1 MAERTVVV
9 RETGVRFSASTLFKK
24 EKRIK
29 RGEKKVKILFVCK
42 YNSFRSRIAEEYFKR
57 INKNKKIDVVSRGII
72 MGGNSDREQRNIS
85 KKILGVNIAKRKPL
99 PLNLQEMKKADL
111 IIVIA
116 DDVPKI
122 IFNYQLAPIMKK
134 VVIWKIK
141 DEQRK
146 NRNNIK
152 RIVLAIKRKVEKLN
166 KRLNKNR

>member
-1 MAERTVVV
+1 
-9 RETGVRFSASTLFKK
+9 
-24 EKRIK
+24 
-29 RGEKKVKILFVCK
+29 
-42 YNSFRSRIAEEYFKR
+42 
-57 INKNKKIDVVSRGII
+57 VVSRGII